1 MTKALTRLR
10 GCTGCYK
17 LLAFTQQKHYVLT
30 TFHNISK
37 KHSHSA
43 KWKRLD
49 GEIQHV
55 FFSRMTETL
64 TCFVMHMY
72 MYNN

>member
-55 FFSRMTETL
+55 FFFADDRNFDMF
-64 TCFVMHMY
+64 CHAHVHV
-72 MYNN
+72 